1 MLSRGKKATV
11 LTFVAAGG
19 VVVTVVLTGKLAPIA
34 KQKKEAALA
43 EKRKRLNDPNAQLTW
58 WESVQAQLGSYLP
71 VILSLL
77 ATTGSIFGSDI
88 LNKRNF
94 NQLKLYSEEFKK
106 MSDQLAGEGHSKL
119 VEKAM
124 EKKEQDK
131 KDGKP
136 DWGEKQWFA
145 LDLTPVD
152 VTVHKD
158 HPERVILFESTMAE
172 VIQAEYEVNRYF
184 HGNYEITNK
193 ELLQCFGLE
202 QYAEKNDDKIGF
214 DCTTGEAFYGYSW
227 IDFEH
232 YDDTEHYD
240 KDVIRIHLPFAP
252 HPMYEAMNDYDQKV
266 LEGGSHDSD

>member
-1 MLSRGKKATV
+1 MLTRGKKATV
-11 LTFVAAGG
+11 LTFMAAGG

-34 KQKKEAALA
+34 KAKKEAALA

-58 WESVQAQLGSYLP
+58 WESIQAQLGSYLP

-88 LNKRNF
+88 LNKRNY
-94 NQLKLYSEEFKK
+94 NQLKLYGEEFKK

-119 VEKAM
+119 VEQAI

-136 DWGEKQWFA
+136 EWGEKQWFA

-152 VTVHKD
+152 TTL
-158 HPERVILFESTMAE
+158 PERVILFESTMAD

-184 HGNYEITNK
+184 HGNYEISNK
-193 ELLQCFGLE
+193 ELLQCFGLDDFIE
-202 QYAEKNDDKIGF
+202 ENDDKIGF
-214 DCTTGEAFYGYSW
+214 DMTTGEAFYGYSW

-232 YDDTEHYD
+232 YDDSEHYD
-240 KDVIRIHLPFAP
+240 KDVVGIHLPFAP
-252 HPMYEAMNDYDQKV
+252 HPMYEEVHDETRMKPMAI
-266 LEGGSHDSD
+266 EGEGEIT